1 MLSSPTSVV
10 VACTFM
16 LLASAF
22 LFLRAPTGGLAAH
35 FKAAQLPV
43 LLNKPPPSAEASR
56 NALKDMLPVIE
67 KLRHIGGTAG
77 VSIGVLNHGEV
88 VDEFSLGFS
97 DRDSQRIADPSTRYP
112 LGSLSKAFVATTVS
126 ELVHEGLLEW
136 DKPVTAYLPELHF
149 AADPSLADGL
159 TLVDLLSHQTG
170 LERLDAF
177 WLGAENE
184 VLVAKDLTVAVINQ
198 LSRVSPLRTKWMYNN
213 WMYALVGEVMER
225 VTRSSWGTALQ
236 TRVLEPLQLQQ
247 TTVIKSRIPAGSTA
261 SPYMITDDGDPVRI
275 ADVPLLDGTTM
286 SPAGGVRSSA
296 HDMLIWAKAL
306 MAGFRGETSPLH
318 RVEDVLSG
326 HAFTN
331 RSSGFDEL
339 YALGLAKV
347 TTPTQFGKMGFN
359 PSLVDQMPLI
369 GADGPPTSIF
379 YHNGA
384 MPGYNHCLMMIPGQ
398 QAAIIVLTN
407 SISRGDTADWI
418 AQAILQALL
427 GSGSGSQPVD
437 LVPIAE
443 GAAEKWKTRYAAMVD
458 TLERERTPGTKAP
471 PPSDVVGS
479 YRHKTGALWL
489 DVSEDAGVLK
499 FQVNGRES
507 QTHTLQHYHYDT
519 FCFLPSADERI
530 RRAMFHYTAP
540 GFLLHFEREGEGGVV
555 SVKWKL
561 GNQVTDG
568 EVFARVS

>member
-1 MLSSPTSVV
+1 
-10 VACTFM
+10 M

-35 FKAAQLPV
+35 SKAAQLPV

-97 DRDSQRIADPSTRYP
+97 DRDSQRIADLSTRYP

-159 TLVDLLSHQTG
+159 TLVDLLYHQTD
-170 LERLDAF
+170 LERLDTF

-184 VLVAKDLTVAVINQ
+184 VLVAKDLTVAAINQ
-198 LSRVSPLRTKWMYNN
+198 LSPVSPLRTKWMYNN

-225 VTRSSWGTALQ
+225 VTRSSRGTALQ
-236 TRVLEPLQLQQ
+236 TWVLEPLQLQQ

-359 PSLVDQMPLI
+359 PGLVDQMPLL

-398 QAAIIVLTN
+398 QDSHHCAHKLHLPRRHGRLDRPGHPPGAAGQ
-407 SISRGDTADWI
+407 RQRQRQPAR
-418 AQAILQALL
+418 
-427 GSGSGSQPVD
+427 GSGAHRRGRCRAMEDEICRHGGHAGEGARPGHQGAPAFRRGR
-437 LVPIAE
+437 LVPAQDG
-443 GAAEKWKTRYAAMVD
+443 GAVAGRVRGRRRLEVPGQRAGEPDAHAAALPLRHV
-458 TLERERTPGTKAP
+458 LLPAVGRREDPPRHVSLYGPGVSA
-471 PPSDVVGS
+471 
-479 YRHKTGALWL
+479 AL
-489 DVSEDAGVLK
+489 
-499 FQVNGRES
+499 
-507 QTHTLQHYHYDT
+507 
-519 FCFLPSADERI
+519 
-530 RRAMFHYTAP
+530 
-540 GFLLHFEREGEGGVV
+540 
-555 SVKWKL
+555 
-561 GNQVTDG
+561 
-568 EVFARVS
+568 

>member
-1 MLSSPTSVV
+1 MLSSPASVV
-10 VACTFM
+10 VACTLM
-16 LLASAF
+16 LLASAL

-35 FKAAQLPV
+35 LKAAPLPV

-77 VSIGVLNHGEV
+77 VSVGVLNHGEV
-88 VDEFSLGFS
+88 VCELSLGFS

-184 VLVAKDLTVAVINQ
+184 VLVAKDATVAVINQ
-198 LSRVSPLRTKWMYNN
+198 LSPASPLRTKWMYNN
-213 WMYALVGEVMER
+213 WMYALVGEVVER

-261 SPYMITDDGDPVRI
+261 SPYIITDDGDPVRI

-296 HDMLIWAKAL
+296 HDMLIWAKSL
-306 MAGFRGETSPLH
+306 MAGFRGAPSPLH

-326 HAFTN
+326 YAFTN

-384 MPGYNHCLMMIPGQ
+384 MPGYNHCLMISPASRQ
-398 QAAIIVLTN
+398 PSSCSQTPSPAATRPTG
-407 SISRGDTADWI
+407 SPRPSSRRCWAAAAAAAAAASPWI
-418 AQAILQALL
+418 WCPSPRALPSSGRRDMPPWWTRWR
-427 GSGSGSQPVD
+427 GSAPRAPRRPRRATWSARTG
-437 LVPIAE
+437 
-443 GAAEKWKTRYAAMVD
+443 TRRGRCGW
-458 TLERERTPGTKAP
+458 TCPRTPA
-471 PPSDVVGS
+471 S
-479 YRHKTGALWL
+479 
-489 DVSEDAGVLK
+489 
-499 FQVNGRES
+499 
-507 QTHTLQHYHYDT
+507 
-519 FCFLPSADERI
+519 
-530 RRAMFHYTAP
+530 
-540 GFLLHFEREGEGGVV
+540 
-555 SVKWKL
+555 
-561 GNQVTDG
+561 
-568 EVFARVS
+568 